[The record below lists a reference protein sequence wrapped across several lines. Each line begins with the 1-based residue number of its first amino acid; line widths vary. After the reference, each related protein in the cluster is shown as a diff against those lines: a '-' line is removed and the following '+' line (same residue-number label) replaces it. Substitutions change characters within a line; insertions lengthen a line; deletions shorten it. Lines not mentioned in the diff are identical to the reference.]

1 MSAINKRAGNKS
13 QIEVKLSKYKQ
24 TMKKLA
30 KPISEIK
37 YLLLKFLSQQV
48 DLPPWIKIEKIGIRF
63 LALTCY
69 PQWSQT
75 DVNLSPFLAF
85 P

>member
-13 QIEVKLSKYKQ
+13 PIEVKLSKYKQ

-37 YLLLKFLSQQV
+37 YLLLNFLSQQV
-48 DLPPWIKIEKIGIRF
+48 DLPPCTQNEKIGIRF
-63 LALTCY
+63 LALNCF

-75 DVNLSPFLAF
+75 DLNFSPFLAF